1 MKRIKYT
8 MASCGFPAMLGTVVH
23 KIPAAPQT
31 VKQTAAARRR
41 RYIWEPGK
49 AATAT
54 ATSRSAVVVRDGS
67 VEGSI
72 VVASCD
78 LS

>member
-8 MASCGFPAMLGTVVH
+8 MASCGFPAMLGTVVD

-41 RYIWEPGK
+41 RYGEPGK